1 MLKVMYTK
9 ENGVKIKQ
17 MVSVFILTTMEVDM
31 KVNGSKINNMAMVL
45 SNGQIV
51 LNLKV
56 SMNKV

>member
-17 MVSVFILTTMEVDM
+17 MASVFILTTMEVDM